1 MAYLRP
7 TPADL
12 KAFYPE
18 STSIV
23 DSNPTL
29 VSAILAEAERETNST
44 WDDADRFAG
53 VMTLTMHWMIRRG
66 LLAQT
71 ISVGGT
77 TTIGGIQVSGAAQ
90 RFRVGDTEVAF
101 ASNSSS
107 GSSGGSSGGSASGDY
122 DSTIYGQRWL
132 ELLARNSP
140 GGIAGASSVY
150 FSTVTRI

>member
-1 MAYLRP
+1 MAYVRP
-7 TPADL
+7 TTADL
-12 KAFYPE
+12 EAFYPE
-18 STSIV
+18 SASIV

-44 WDDADRFAG
+44 WNDEDRFAG

-90 RFRVGDTEVAF
+90 RFKVGDTEVAF

-107 GSSGGSSGGSASGDY
+107 GSSGSSGGSASGDY

-140 GGIAGASSVY
+140 GGIAGASSAY

>member
-1 MAYLRP
+1 MAYVTP

-18 STSIV
+18 ATSIV
-23 DSNPTL
+23 DSSPTL
-29 VSAILAEAERETNST
+29 VSAILVEAERETNAT

-53 VMTLTMHWMIRRG
+53 VMTLTMHWMVRRG

-90 RFRVGDTEVAF
+90 RFKVGDTEVAF

-107 GSSGGSSGGSASGDY
+107 GSSGSSGGSSSSDY

-132 ELLARNSP
+132 ELLARNTP
-140 GGIAGASSVY
+140 GGAAGASSIQLLDRY
-150 FSTVTRI
+150 